1 MKDKACLAFLAAALA
16 TLFLSGCAAESAKV
30 VEGTDLSVGFSLPG
44 MEGEAN
50 FTLFNYLSGFKVTT
64 SESSKV
70 GLEYSCAETNDYFG
84 VITTR
89 VFKRVKAEIEPV
101 YDAPEDEEAENQEE
115 EPEEEAEEEADEEP
129 PPADPSGAA
138 ENN

>member
-16 TLFLSGCAAESAKV
+16 ALLLSGCAAESGKV

-70 GLEYSCAETNDYFG
+70 KLEYSCAETNDYFG

-89 VFKRVKAEIEPV
+89 VFKRVKAKIEPV
-101 YDAPEDEEAENQEE
+101 YDEPEDEAEDEEAEET
-115 EPEEEAEEEADEEP
+115 PPAEESENPQEAK
-129 PPADPSGAA
+129 
-138 ENN
+138 

>member
-16 TLFLSGCAAESAKV
+16 ALLLSGCAAESAKV

-70 GLEYSCAETNDYFG
+70 RLEYSCAETNDYFG
-84 VITTR
+84 AITTR
-89 VFKRVKAEIEPV
+89 VFKRVKAQIEPV

-115 EPEEEAEEEADEEP
+115 EPEEEAEEGP

>member
-1 MKDKACLAFLAAALA
+1 MFLAAALA
-16 TLFLSGCAAESAKV
+16 ALLLTGCAAESAKV
-30 VEGTDLSVGFSLPG
+30 VEGRDLSVGFSLPG

-70 GLEYSCAETNDYFG
+70 KLEYSCAETNDYFG

-89 VFKRVKAEIEPV
+89 VFKRVKAKIEPV
-101 YDAPEDEEAENQEE
+101 YDEPEDEEAEDK
-115 EPEEEAEEEADEEP
+115 EAEDKEATAGEC
-129 PPADPSGAA
+129 ADGSCSP
-138 ENN
+138 